1 MFQRSRALAPFRFL
15 RNCSLSADVF
25 QGASFGIIPPLTLVS
40 YLFHR
45 VISLFYE
52 KQRKLMDFPAL
63 KKVTLN
69 ERASLD
75 RPLEDA
81 CPLMSSSARSCEF
94 SVHYVWNGAKAR
106 LTRDALSFSVT
117 PLPLLFDNL
126 WFFSLCCHKSLDVPQ
141 THLKNNNFF
150 HL

>member
-1 MFQRSRALAPFRFL
+1 
-15 RNCSLSADVF
+15 
-25 QGASFGIIPPLTLVS
+25 
-40 YLFHR
+40 
-45 VISLFYE
+45 
-52 KQRKLMDFPAL
+52 MDFPAL

-106 LTRDALSFSVT
+106 LRWNTSLLERTFVSLY
-117 PLPLLFDNL
+117 PL
-126 WFFSLCCHKSLDVPQ
+126 
-141 THLKNNNFF
+141 NNDITK
-150 HL
+150 